1 MSVWAVH
8 FWSAVYL
15 GEVAKKVALCREF
28 HFDGGV
34 GKSLAMRAVWCALAL
49 VLAGCSAAPHTSL
62 GVPRSSAPVR
72 TGPEPPTSAEAARVI
87 GFAAAQIG
95 KKYCWGGIGPECFD
109 CSGLVQ
115 QAWRAVGIRLPRTA
129 TAMASVEP
137 EVPIAEV
144 QVGDILWW
152 PGHVGIYAGAGWLI
166 DAYDSRHGVVRRR
179 PVVSAKRA
187 FRPLS
192 SSQPASLTQ
201 SSDKRVGGDIDRFD
215 VEIDGS
221 VRTTRADSIV
231 GTVLEAHHEQALPF

>member
-1 MSVWAVH
+1 
-8 FWSAVYL
+8 
-15 GEVAKKVALCREF
+15 
-28 HFDGGV
+28 
-34 GKSLAMRAVWCALAL
+34 
-49 VLAGCSAAPHTSL
+49 
-62 GVPRSSAPVR
+62 
-72 TGPEPPTSAEAARVI
+72 
-87 GFAAAQIG
+87 
-95 KKYCWGGIGPECFD
+95 
-109 CSGLVQ
+109 
-115 QAWRAVGIRLPRTA
+115 
-129 TAMASVEP
+129 MASVEP